1 MRAPARALALGLAL
15 VLAGCATGPR
25 PVPDDRAAAWEAQRA
40 RLQALDAWRAEGR
53 LVVRSGNEGG
63 QVAFTWT
70 ERPDGTFGMRMA
82 GPWGQGMARL
92 TGGDGRAALRG
103 ADGAR
108 YVAADAAELLAGV
121 YGWDV
126 PVAGLRRWLVGL
138 PAAGADYTLD
148 RFGRVTALDWQDW
161 RVLYRRYRQVD
172 GTDLPAVLT
181 ATRAPDGTEIRVAI
195 DRWRLGA
202 GGDGDAR
209 PADSPVPLIG
219 D

>member
-1 MRAPARALALGLAL
+1 MRIRLVVLGLVIA
-15 VLAGCATGPR
+15 LAGCAAPR
-25 PVPDDRAAAWEAQRA
+25 PVPDDHAEAWASQRA

-63 QVAFTWT
+63 QVGFTWI
-70 ERPDGTFGMRMA
+70 ERPDGSFGMRMA
-82 GPWGQGMARL
+82 GPWGQGAAHL
-92 TGGDGRAALRG
+92 AGGGGRATLRG

-108 YVAADAAELLAGV
+108 YVAADASELLADV

-138 PAAGADYTLD
+138 PASGADYSLD
-148 RFGRVTALDWQDW
+148 RFGRVATFDWQDW
-161 RVLYRRYRQVD
+161 RVAYRRYRQVD
-172 GTDLPAVLT
+172 GTDLPAMLT
-181 ATRAPDGTEIRVAI
+181 ATRARDGTEIRVAI

-202 GGDGDAR
+202 GGGDTR

>member
-1 MRAPARALALGLAL
+1 MRARLAVLGLAL
-15 VLAGCATGPR
+15 ALAGCATAPR
-25 PVPDDRAAAWEAQRA
+25 PLPDDRTAAWASQRA

-82 GPWGQGMARL
+82 GPWGQGVARL
-92 TGGDGRAALRG
+92 TGGDGRATLRT

-108 YVAADAAELLAGV
+108 YVAADASELLAGV
-121 YGWDV
+121 YGWNV

-138 PAAGADYTLD
+138 AASGADYELD
-148 RFGRVTALDWQDW
+148 RFGRVATLEWQDW
-161 RVLYRRYRQVD
+161 RVAYRRYRPVD
-172 GTDLPAVLT
+172 GMDLPAVLS
-181 ATRAPDGTEIRVAI
+181 ATRAADGTEIRVAI
-195 DRWRLGA
+195 DHWRLG
-202 GGDGDAR
+202 GGGGDAR
-209 PADSPVPLIG
+209 PPDSPVPLIG